1 MVYLYAMNLAKLPGV
16 EEIGFSDL
24 VNTLDT
30 TRQQKIEKLKQ
41 PDKKKQTLGAGL
53 LLKFVLE
60 DRGFRVEKVQI
71 GPHGKPEIEGMCF
84 NLSHS
89 GDVAICVVSDLPV
102 GCDIEKIRQMP
113 ECFGEDFFRV
123 WTMKE
128 SYGKMTGEGLNI
140 PKNVLEV
147 RLGNGPKIFRN
158 GIEQECVFKEYD
170 IPGYQVYVCAQEA
183 VFSDLAWVDCI
194 YKS

>member
-1 MVYLYAMNLAKLPGV
+1 MVYLYAMSVATLPDV

-24 VNTLDT
+24 VYTLDCV
-30 TRQQKIEKLKQ
+30 RQQKITNLKQ
-41 PDKKKQTLGAGL
+41 PEKKKQSLGAGL
-53 LLKFVLE
+53 LLKRVLE
-60 DRGFRVEKVQI
+60 DRGLRAEDVQI
-71 GPHGKPEIEGMCF
+71 GAHGKPEIEGLCF

-89 GDVAICVVSDLPV
+89 GDMVICAVSDLPV

-123 WTMKE
+123 WTIKE

-140 PKNVLEV
+140 PKDVLEV

-183 VFSDLAWVDCI
+183 EFSDLAWVDFI